1 MVASRSGIKRVTLYE
16 TVEPDDVRGKDF
28 DVAGRINTE
37 LLRTYLPAGDV
48 EFYYCG
54 PIGFM
59 AATEHVLD
67 ELGVP
72 AHRRHSEAF
81 APDESFVVPK

>member
-1 MVASRSGIKRVTLYE
+1 
-16 TVEPDDVRGKDF
+16 
-28 DVAGRINTE
+28 VAGRINTD
-37 LLRTYLPAGDV
+37 LLRACLPAGNP
-48 EFYYCG
+48 EFYFCG

-72 AHRRHSEAF
+72 AQRRHSEAF
-81 APDESFVVPK
+81 APDESFGVK